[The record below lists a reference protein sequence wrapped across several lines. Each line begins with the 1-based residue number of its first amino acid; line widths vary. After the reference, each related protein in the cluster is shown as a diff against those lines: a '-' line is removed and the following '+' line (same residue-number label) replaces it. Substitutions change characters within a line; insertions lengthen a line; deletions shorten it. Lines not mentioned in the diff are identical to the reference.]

1 MKISKYLRD
10 KWLSM
15 IVFIFSYFIILSMF
29 VAFRIP
35 VELMIAVTIV
45 YFLTGIC
52 IVVINLFRKKK
63 FYDEFIYNTNAI
75 DKKYLVLETM
85 EQPNFYEGELLYQN
99 LYEINKS
106 MVEHI
111 SDYRENMNDFKEYI
125 EMWIHEA
132 KIPIASLTLMLHN
145 YRADKKNSPML
156 CQIGKGENSLQ
167 DEGVRRKNDEK
178 YSRQIR
184 RLDNYIDQVLYYMRS
199 NYTENDYL
207 IKETRLDKLVG
218 SILIKN
224 KDDLLENNISVSVDT
239 KNLSV
244 MTDAKWLEF
253 ILNQIINNSMKYKR
267 ENIDAVIKI
276 DAKESSGSTTF
287 QIYDNGMGIPKKD
300 LPNVFKKSFT
310 GENGRK
316 GTKSTGMGLY
326 IAKKLCVK
334 LGHKIEIES
343 EENQWTRVTITFGK
357 NDYYKM

>member
-35 VELMIAVTIV
+35 RELVIAVTIV
-45 YFLTGIC
+45 YFLMGIC
-52 IVVINLFRKKK
+52 IVLINLFRKKK
-63 FYDEFIYNTNAI
+63 FYDEFVYNTNAI

-106 MVEHI
+106 MVERI
-111 SDYRENMNDFKEYI
+111 SDHRENMNDFKEYI
-125 EMWIHEA
+125 EMWIHEV

-145 YRADKKNSPML
+145 HRADKKSSAL
-156 CQIGKGENSLQ
+156 LQ
-167 DEGVRRKNDEK
+167 DDQQEQETLQNQRNDEK

-207 IKETRLDKLVG
+207 IKETKLDKLVG
-218 SILIKN
+218 NILIKN

-239 KNLSV
+239 QNVSV

-267 ENIDAVIKI
+267 ENIDSVIRI
-276 DAKESSGSTTF
+276 DVKKSPGSIALR
-287 QIYDNGMGIPKKD
+287 IYDNGIGITKKD

-316 GTKSTGMGLY
+316 SAKSTGMGLY
-326 IAKKLCVK
+326 IAKKLCMK
-334 LGHKIEIES
+334 LGHNLEIES
-343 EENQWTRVTITFGK
+343 VENRWTRVTITFGK

>member
-35 VELMIAVTIV
+35 EELMIAVTIV
-45 YFLTGIC
+45 YFLMGIC
-52 IVVINLFRKKK
+52 IVLINLFRKKK
-63 FYDEFIYNTNAI
+63 FYDEFVYNTNAI

-85 EQPNFYEGELLYQN
+85 EKPNFYEGELIYQN
-99 LYEINKS
+99 FYEINKS
-106 MVEHI
+106 MIERI

-125 EMWIHEA
+125 EMWIHEV
-132 KIPIASLTLMLHN
+132 KIPISSLTLMLHN
-145 YRADKKNSPML
+145 HRADKKSTIPLQYGEKMDETLQN
-156 CQIGKGENSLQ
+156 QKIG
-167 DEGVRRKNDEK
+167 EK

-218 SILIKN
+218 NILIKN
-224 KDDLLENNISVSVDT
+224 KDDLLENNISVSADT

-267 ENIDAVIKI
+267 DNVDSVIII
-276 DAKESSGSTTF
+276 DAKESSGSTTLK
-287 QIYDNGMGIPKKD
+287 IYDNGMGIPKKD

-316 GTKSTGMGLY
+316 GAKSTGMGLY
-326 IAKKLCVK
+326 IAKKLCTK
-334 LGHKIEIES
+334 LGHHMEIES
-343 EENQWTRVTITFGK
+343 VENQWTRVTMTFGK